1 MKGVKIM
8 DKVLEILKEDSRVAA
23 KDIATMID
31 NTEKEVKSII
41 KDLEEKNIIVKYTT
55 IINEEKVREEK
66 VQAFIEAKVSP
77 ERDMGFDAIA
87 ERIYNFP
94 QVKSLYLISGGF
106 DFLITVEGNSLKDV
120 AMFVSEKLST
130 LEYINSIATHF
141 LLKKYKENDVVM
153 VGEKIKDQRIQV
165 MP

>member
-31 NTEKEVKSII
+31 KSEDEVKEII
-41 KDLEEKNIIVKYTT
+41 KDLEDKNIIIKYTT
-55 IINEEKVREEK
+55 IVNEEKTKEEK

-153 VGEKIKDQRIQV
+153 VGEKIKDQRLQV
-165 MP
+165 IP

>member
-1 MKGVKIM
+1 MKGVKNM
-8 DKVLEILKEDSRVAA
+8 DKVLKILKEDSRVSA
-23 KDIATMID
+23 KDIAVMLD
-31 NTEKEVKSII
+31 KSENEVKEII
-41 KDLEEKNIIVKYTT
+41 KNLEDKNIIVKYTT
-55 IINEEKVREEK
+55 IVNEEKYRDDR

-106 DFLITVEGNSLKDV
+106 DFLIAVEGNSLKDV
-120 AMFVSEKLST
+120 AMFISEKLST

-153 VGEKIKDQRIQV
+153 VGEKVKDQRMQV

>member
-1 MKGVKIM
+1 
-8 DKVLEILKEDSRVAA
+8 
-23 KDIATMID
+23 
-31 NTEKEVKSII
+31 
-41 KDLEEKNIIVKYTT
+41 
-55 IINEEKVREEK
+55 
-66 VQAFIEAKVSP
+66 
-77 ERDMGFDAIA
+77 MGFDAIA

-106 DFLITVEGNSLKDV
+106 DFLIKVEGNSLKDV

>member
-23 KDIATMID
+23 KDIATMINKSED
-31 NTEKEVKSII
+31 EVKSII

-130 LEYINSIATHF
+130 LEYINTIATHF
-141 LLKKYKENDVVM
+141 ILKKYKENDVVM